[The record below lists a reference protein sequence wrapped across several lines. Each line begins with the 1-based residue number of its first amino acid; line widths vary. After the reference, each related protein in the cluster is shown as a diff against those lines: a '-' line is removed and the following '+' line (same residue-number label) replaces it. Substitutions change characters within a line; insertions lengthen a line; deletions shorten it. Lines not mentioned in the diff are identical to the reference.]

1 MFNGKQSKELQIN
14 VVISIVKL
22 ASLLFTVMIGTKFFL
37 TGNMAGEKEIQ
48 YNLGFM
54 YILVPLMG
62 FVFVYSLWTFSNKK
76 EAVIRRNKKVINIE
90 NALFIAIFTTIIMLS
105 NSYESEYKFIFLFI
119 IIAATIELGM
129 KSGMIIAIVS
139 SGILLLI
146 DLIKAPYKYVNTYFE
161 NDLIL
166 SGVFILTAWTL
177 GFYVKIEG
185 QHIKMLESMVN
196 IDSLT
201 DVYNHRY
208 FHVALKENI
217 TISKKTKKPV
227 ALLFLDIDYFKHYN
241 DLYGHQE
248 GDEVLRK
255 LGVILKECVGDIG
268 VVARYGGE
276 EFAVI
281 LPSAG
286 ESRAL
291 EVAENIRKTIETTYF
306 NGQENQPN
314 GNLTASIGVSVYP
327 TKAETDVELIKS
339 ADDALYRA
347 KFFKKNRVESYI
359 SILEEIRGNIDDKHI
374 EILTSI
380 KTLISVINAKDRY
393 TFGHTERVVIYSRLI
408 ADKLKLSHDDKNT
421 LIYGAYMH
429 DIGKISIPKEVL
441 IKKMPLSDEE
451 WEMLKGHPESGVEI
465 IKGVEA
471 LNNVNPLI
479 LHHHERYDGSGYPSS
494 LKGEDIPY
502 LARILTV
509 VDSFDAMTSNRP
521 YNKCKS
527 FEEAMEELTLCSGKQ
542 FDPNIVE
549 AFNEVLK
556 EYKDDFHKY

>member
-1 MFNGKQSKELQIN
+1 N
-14 VVISIVKL
+14 
-22 ASLLFTVMIGTKFFL
+22 
-37 TGNMAGEKEIQ
+37 
-48 YNLGFM
+48 
-54 YILVPLMG
+54 P
-62 FVFVYSLWTFSNKK
+62 
-76 EAVIRRNKKVINIE
+76 
-90 NALFIAIFTTIIMLS
+90 
-105 NSYESEYKFIFLFI
+105 
-119 IIAATIELGM
+119 
-129 KSGMIIAIVS
+129 
-139 SGILLLI
+139 
-146 DLIKAPYKYVNTYFE
+146 YFE

-185 QHIKMLESMVN
+185 EHIKMLESLVN
-196 IDSLT
+196 FDSLT
-201 DVYNHRY
+201 EVYNHRY
-208 FHVALKENI
+208 FHVALKDSI
-217 TISKKTKKPV
+217 KLSKKIKKPV

-255 LGVILKECVGDIG
+255 LGKILKECVKDSG
-268 VVARYGGE
+268 VVSRYGGE
-276 EFAVI
+276 EFGVI
-281 LPSAG
+281 LPSSDEA
-286 ESRAL
+286 RAL
-291 EVAENIRKTIETTYF
+291 EVAEKIRVTIESTYF

-359 SILEEIRGNIDDKHI
+359 SILEEIRGNIDEKHV

-408 ADKLKLSHDDKNT
+408 ADKLRLSQEEKNT

-441 IKKMPLSDEE
+441 IKKMPLEKEE

-471 LNNVNPLI
+471 LKDVIPLI

-494 LKGEDIPY
+494 LSGEDIPY
-502 LARILTV
+502 LSRVLTV

-527 FEEAMEELTLCSGKQ
+527 FEEAIDELRICSGKQ
-542 FDPNIVE
+542 FDPDVVE
-549 AFNEVLK
+549 LFIEVLS
-556 EYKDDFHKY
+556 EYKGDFHKY